1 MCSLEKTGVTRATLD
16 KLIAFVP
23 LIGLR
28 TLSLA
33 SLNLSQ
39 ESLQLFVDVIDKSG
53 QVINLK
59 HLNLQ
64 NNRVGD

>member
-1 MCSLEKTGVTRATLD
+1 MTRHTVD

-23 LIGLR
+23 LVGLQR
-28 TLSLA
+28 LSLA

-39 ESLQLFVDVIDKSG
+39 ESLQLLVDVIDKSG